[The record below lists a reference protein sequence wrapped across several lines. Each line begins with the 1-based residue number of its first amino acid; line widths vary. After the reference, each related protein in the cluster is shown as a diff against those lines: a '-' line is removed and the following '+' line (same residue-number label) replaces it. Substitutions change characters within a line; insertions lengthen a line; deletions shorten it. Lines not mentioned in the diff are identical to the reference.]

1 MTAQPKIRHSRL
13 RKIGWTLWDPIGLGE
28 PVSDKQRSSYADEY
42 DSYLLRA
49 AHLVRSGAPVADVVG
64 YLVNIESE
72 YMGLGIRA
80 DTRSRA
86 DAVVKAIAD
95 DGELWSQ

>member
-1 MTAQPKIRHSRL
+1 MSSHHRLRLSRL
-13 RKIGWTLWDPIGLGE
+13 RKIGWTLWDPIGLDEPIGE
-28 PVSDKQRSSYADEY
+28 EQQNSYADEY

-49 AHLVRSGAPVADVVG
+49 AHLVRSGAPIADVVS
-64 YLVNIESE
+64 YLVSIESE

-86 DAVVKAIAD
+86 EAVVAAIAD